1 MMPRTAPRTA
11 LAAAGALLLA
21 ALPGHAAAQVT
32 KLKSN
37 PAALILDAA
46 DIKAGADMIF
56 VSGQLPA
63 PLDPAKP
70 MSEIKS
76 IDDYGDSKT
85 QTISVLSKIRKILE
99 SRGYTMG
106 DVVKMTLFIAA
117 DPKLGKIDFAG
128 VNEGFKQ
135 FFGTAENPS
144 TTARSAFQVAALV
157 GPYFLIEIEAIAA
170 KAPAK

>member
-21 ALPGHAAAQVT
+21 ALAGHAAAQVT

-63 PLDPAKP
+63 PRDPAKP

-85 QTISVLSKIRKILE
+85 QTISVLGKIRKILE

>member
-1 MMPRTAPRTA
+1 MRSIRFLSTAAA
-11 LAAAGALLLA
+11 LAALALSGAA
-21 ALPGHAAAQVT
+21 SAQVT

-46 DIKAGADMIF
+46 DVKAGTDMIF

-76 IDDYGDSKT
+76 IEDFGDTRT
-85 QTISVLSKIRKILE
+85 QTISVLGKIRKIIE
-99 SRGYTMG
+99 AQGYTMA
-106 DVVKMTLFIAA
+106 DVVKLSLFIAA

-128 VNEGFKQ
+128 ANDGFKQ
-135 FFGTAENPS
+135 FFGTAENPT
-144 TTARSAFQVAALV
+144 TTARSTFQVANLV
-157 GPYFLIEIEAIAA
+157 GPYYLIEIEAIAA
-170 KAPAK
+170 RKK

>member
-1 MMPRTAPRTA
+1 MRSIRFLTTAAA
-11 LAAAGALLLA
+11 LAALALSGAA
-21 ALPGHAAAQVT
+21 SAQVT

-46 DIKAGADMIF
+46 DVKAGTDMIF

-76 IDDYGDSKT
+76 IEDYGDSKT
-85 QTISVLSKIRKILE
+85 QTISVLGKIRKILE
-99 SRGYTMG
+99 SRGYSMA

-135 FFGTAENPS
+135 FFGTSENPS
-144 TTARSAFQVAALV
+144 TTARSAFQVANLV

-170 KAPAK
+170 KKK

>member
-1 MMPRTAPRTA
+1 MRSIRFLTTAAA
-11 LAAAGALLLA
+11 LAALALSGAA
-21 ALPGHAAAQVT
+21 SAQVT

-46 DIKAGADMIF
+46 DVKAGTDMIF

-76 IDDYGDSKT
+76 IEDYGDSKT
-85 QTISVLSKIRKILE
+85 QTISVLGKIRKILE
-99 SRGYTMG
+99 SRGYSMA

-144 TTARSAFQVAALV
+144 TTARSAFQVANLV

-170 KAPAK
+170 KKK

>member
-1 MMPRTAPRTA
+1 MRTIKTLLLP
-11 LAAAGALLLA
+11 AAAALGLV
-21 ALPGHAAAQVT
+21 ALPASAQVT
-32 KLKSN
+32 KIKAD
-37 PAALILDAA
+37 PKAMILVAA
-46 DIKAGADMIF
+46 DVKAGTDMIF

-63 PLDPAKP
+63 PIDPKKP
-70 MSEIKS
+70 MAEIKS

-85 QTISVLSKIRKILE
+85 QTISTLGKIKTILE
-99 SRGYTMG
+99 GQGYTMA

-144 TTARSAFQVAALV
+144 TTARSAFQVANLV

-170 KAPAK
+170 KKK